1 MRLHVTLALLGV
13 LFPKALAL
21 KCYQCIPELYKTCK
35 ETQADCPDQCASKT
49 IFMNTDGDKQEINT
63 KNCAKAKECVSGS
76 LNLGFIKMTVNS
88 KCCNSEL
95 CNSQKVPVLPQ
106 GRPNGLK
113 CYTCTDKD
121 CSQTVNCEGDQDRCI
136 TSTVNSSG
144 VQLTMK
150 GCGNK
155 DLCRGDAFS
164 SEEAGLVGD
173 MSCCEG
179 NFCNS
184 AKC

>member
-1 MRLHVTLALLGV
+1 
-13 LFPKALAL
+13 
-21 KCYQCIPELYKTCK
+21 
-35 ETQADCPDQCASKT
+35 
-49 IFMNTDGDKQEINT
+49 
-63 KNCAKAKECVSGS
+63 
-76 LNLGFIKMTVNS
+76 MTVNS

-150 GCGNK
+150 GCGSK
-155 DLCRGDAFS
+155 DLCSGDAFS
-164 SEEAGLVGD
+164 SEEAGPVGD